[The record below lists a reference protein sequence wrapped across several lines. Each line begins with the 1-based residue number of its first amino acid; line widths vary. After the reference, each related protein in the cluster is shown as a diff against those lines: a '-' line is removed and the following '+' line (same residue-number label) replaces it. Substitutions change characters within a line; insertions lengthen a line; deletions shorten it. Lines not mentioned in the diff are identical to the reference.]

1 MWIHCEVILNIFLQK
16 VLILILFKGISGVL
30 GSNFSMMVLNSTT
43 LKEKDK
49 LHIDFTLF
57 LDNKTIGL

>member
-1 MWIHCEVILNIFLQK
+1 